1 MPTSSTDFS
10 TLAGSNIMFTPR
22 HSNTSAA
29 PLLLEIALLPCFAIG
44 TPAPAATKA
53 DVVEILKVFVPSPP
67 VPTKS
72 T

>member
-1 MPTSSTDFS
+1 
-10 TLAGSNIMFTPR
+10 MFTPR